1 MGRKKLASHFPPT
14 PLIGQNFIRATG
26 SRTQTEVKTRTG
38 GNLCTSTETLRN
50 MGEGIMVECV
60 CHGWS
65 TSLIMKDMRT
75 RVVGGQRKMT
85 KATTFV

>member
-1 MGRKKLASHFPPT
+1 VGRKKLANHFLPP

-26 SRTQTEVKTRTG
+26 FRTQTEVKTRKG

-60 CHGWS
+60 CHGCS

-75 RVVGGQRKMT
+75 RVVDNGR
-85 KATTFV
+85 